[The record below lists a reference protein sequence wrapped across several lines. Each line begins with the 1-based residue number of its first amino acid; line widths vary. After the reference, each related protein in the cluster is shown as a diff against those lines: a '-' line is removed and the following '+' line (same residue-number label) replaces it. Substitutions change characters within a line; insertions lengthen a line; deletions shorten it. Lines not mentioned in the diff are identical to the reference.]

1 MRLDLPGP
9 PLPIDAIVE
18 AVVGDLEV
26 GRSLVI
32 EAPPGA
38 GKTTVLP
45 LAFLA
50 AGFAEE
56 GEILVLQPRRLAARM
71 AARRAA
77 ELLGERV
84 GERVGYQVRFDSKVG
99 PKTRI
104 RLITEALLTRRLRDD
119 PQLRGVAM
127 VVLDEFHERH
137 LSGDLALA
145 LLRRLQRGARPELR
159 IVVMS
164 ATLDGAAVAEFL
176 GCARR
181 TSAGRVFPVEV
192 EYEGAPQASRQ
203 GLASQV
209 LRAFHGRVL
218 AGLDGDTLVFLPGAR
233 EIRACAAACAGLAE
247 GAGVEVLPLYGD
259 LSPAEQDR
267 AVRPGERTKLV
278 LSTNVAET
286 SITIDGVTTV
296 IDSGLCRLARV
307 SPWSGIPT
315 LQVVKIARD
324 SAAQRAGRAGRTR
337 AGRCI
342 RLYSRFDHDRRPAHT
357 APEIARLDLA
367 GALLDLHAA
376 GISEVDDLEW
386 LEAPPEAALA
396 AAKALLRR
404 LGAVSAVGE
413 LSSVGRAMLRY
424 PLHARLARVMVEAVQ
439 RGVPDLAAGAAAIL
453 SERGLRADRGP
464 ARVDADA
471 DVLVDLADL
480 ETSVRQ
486 GGHAAQRLGLAPGAC
501 RQALRVR
508 EQLRRIAKG
517 EQRRGRRE
525 QAGQGEQA
533 GDRGRPR
540 VGSRGHHESV
550 EHREQQLRMAL
561 LAGFPDRVG
570 CARGEGSE
578 RTLVLADGGSARLA
592 ESSVVRSAPW
602 AVALVIEERRRAGMR
617 GGEPQVL
624 SAAAIDP
631 EWLVDLFSETI
642 EEQEEL
648 HFDSERGRVVG
659 RSELRYGG
667 LVIEASKLQHL
678 PAAASKI
685 LADAALDAGIEQF
698 IGGAESGQK
707 LQSLAAR
714 TAFAATIDPAI
725 PVIDAEL
732 AGSILIDLCDGL
744 SSFAE
749 LRRADLWAHLEA
761 RVRAVGDRLDRIAP
775 THVSLP
781 SGRRVAI
788 HYSPDPSETPSI
800 ASRLQDFFGAEQGPR
815 IADGRLALVLHL
827 LAPNRRDVQVT
838 TDLAGFWERHYP
850 ALRRALMRRYP
861 RHAWPENPRV
871 APPPRPRR
879 ARRRR

>member
-9 PLPIDAIVE
+9 PLPIDAIVD
-18 AVVGDLEV
+18 AVVGDLQE

-218 AGLDGDTLVFLPGAR
+218 AGIDGDTLVFLPGAR

-413 LSSVGRAMLRY
+413 LSPVGRAMLRY
-424 PLHARLARVMVEAVQ
+424 PLHARLARVMVEGVQ
-439 RGVPDLAAGAAAIL
+439 RGVPELAAGAAAIL

-480 ETSVRQ
+480 EASARQ
-486 GGHAAQRLGLAPGAC
+486 GGHAAQRFGLMPGAC
-501 RQALRVR
+501 RQVLRVR
-508 EQLRRIAKG
+508 EQLRRIANG
-517 EQRRGRRE
+517 RRAGRAGNRGRDGAAE
-525 QAGQGEQA
+525 
-533 GDRGRPR
+533 RGNC
-540 VGSRGHHESV
+540 GSV
-550 EHREQQLRMAL
+550 EHREQQLCMAL

-578 RTLVLADGGSARLA
+578 RTLVLAGGGSARLA

-602 AVALVIEERRRAGMR
+602 AVALVIEERRRAGTG

-631 EWLVDLFSETI
+631 EWLVDLFSEAI
-642 EEQEEL
+642 EEHEEL

-667 LVIEASKLQHL
+667 LVIEASKIQHL
-678 PAAASKI
+678 PPAASKV
-685 LADAALDAGIEQF
+685 LADAAIDIGVEHF
-698 IGGAESGQK
+698 IGGAEGGQR
-707 LQSLAAR
+707 LESLVAR
-714 TAFAATIDPAI
+714 TAFAATMDPAI
-725 PVIDAEL
+725 PVINADL
-732 AGSILIDLCDGL
+732 ARLILIELCDGL
-744 SSFAE
+744 GSFAE
-749 LRRADLWAHLEA
+749 LRRADLRAHLEA
-761 RVRAVGDRLDRIAP
+761 RVRAAVGDRLDRIAP
-775 THVSLP
+775 THASLP

-788 HYSPDPSETPSI
+788 RYSSDPSETPSI
-800 ASRLQDFFGAEQGPR
+800 ASRLQDFFGSEQGPR
-815 IADGRLALVLHL
+815 IADGRVALVLHL

-879 ARRRR
+879 TRRR